1 MCIWNYKE
9 KLKAFFS
16 SNPWVSCHSW
26 AEVSIRFDSFST
38 DLLSKPP
45 VLPLSFHTNNS
56 VVQVCHFCLTLN
68 RCYFILLLV
77 YQFSQNNINWSHFDH
92 DQLSKQMSNT
102 HTHTHAYTRIATEA
116 VAKNRQNLKKKSIF
130 QPLKS
135 KRPVMTAA

>member
-1 MCIWNYKE
+1 MVNRSFMCIWNYKE

-45 VLPLSFHTNNS
+45 ALPLSFHTNNS

-102 HTHTHAYTRIATEA
+102 HTHASIYAHSYRSGGKKSSKLEE
-116 VAKNRQNLKKKSIF
+116 KNRFS
-130 QPLKS
+130 S
-135 KRPVMTAA
+135 H